1 MTRSARR
8 RLAAFAG
15 GLTVA
20 FGLFV
25 GLVGGLVHAPLLGGH
40 ARLDPER
47 SGPAAV
53 LGLRFVKWAGYP
65 AAVALYLLLPVA
77 VAVVSRRSDRV
88 SLHPAWAVAAVAPA
102 LPATVALLL
111 IPFGVFVLDRA
122 WVLTGLTT
130 VGVALLVVV
139 LLLNQ
144 FARTGD
150 NGRTSPLAAFGNVA
164 FVALFVVGVAF
175 GNLFAGPAGA
185 LVQQADDRGVPSA
198 QFDVVEVETD
208 DGTVVVFTLAEYVT
222 RGGGGQLPA
231 EDLRIAGEGFAN
243 VSEAGVTEPGPWP
256 ASEASDDGEVVGQG
270 DSVAV
275 GAGDDCRIRI
285 IHDDGRT
292 ATLADHEC
300 G

>member
-1 MTRSARR
+1 MNARR

-40 ARLDPER
+40 ARLDPEH
-47 SGPAAV
+47 SGLAAV
-53 LGLRFVKWAGYP
+53 AGLRFVESVGYP
-65 AAVALYLLLPVA
+65 AALALYLLLPVA

-88 SLHPAWAVAAVAPA
+88 PLHPAWAVAAAAPA

-111 IPFGVFVLDRA
+111 TPFGVSVVDEAGFLT
-122 WVLTGLTT
+122 VLTTIA
-130 VGVALLVVV
+130 VALFVAV
-139 LLLNQ
+139 LLLNE

-150 NGRTSPLAAFGNVA
+150 DAGRTSPLAAFGNVA
-164 FVALFVVGVAF
+164 FVALFVVGIAF

-185 LVQQADDRGVPSA
+185 LVQQEDSRGVPNA

-208 DGTVVVFTLAEYVT
+208 DGTVVVFTLAEYVA
-222 RGGGGQLPA
+222 RGSGGRIPA

-256 ASEASDDGEVVGQG
+256 ASEASDDGEVVKQG

-275 GAGDDCRIRI
+275 GAGGDCRIRI

>member
-20 FGLFV
+20 FGLFI
-25 GLVGGLVHAPLLGGH
+25 GLVGGLVRAPGLGGLTYL
-40 ARLDPER
+40 ATER

-53 LGLRFVKWAGYP
+53 LGLRFVEWAGYP

-88 SLHPAWAVAAVAPA
+88 PLHPAWAVAAVAPA

-122 WVLTGLTT
+122 LVLTVLTT
-130 VGVALLVVV
+130 VGVALLVAV
-139 LLLNQ
+139 LVLNE

-150 NGRTSPLAAFGNVA
+150 DGGRTSPLAAFGNVA
-164 FVALFVVGVAF
+164 FVALFVGVAS

-185 LVQQADDRGVPSA
+185 LVQQEDRRGVPSA

-208 DGTVVVFTLAEYVT
+208 DGTVVVFTLAEYVA
-222 RGGGGQLPA
+222 RGSGGPIPT

-256 ASEASDDGEVVGQG
+256 ASEASDDGGVVRSG

-275 GAGDDCRIRI
+275 GASDDCRIRI

>member
-8 RLAAFAG
+8 RLVAFAG

-20 FGLFV
+20 SGLLV
-25 GLVGGLVHAPLLGGH
+25 GLVGGLVHAPLLGGLTYL
-40 ARLDPER
+40 APER

-53 LGLRFVKWAGYP
+53 VGLRFVKWVSYP
-65 AAVALYLLLPVA
+65 AAPALYLLLPVA
-77 VAVVSRRSDRV
+77 VAVVSRRSDRAP
-88 SLHPAWAVAAVAPA
+88 LHPAWAVAAVAPA
-102 LPATVALLL
+102 LPVTAALLL
-111 IPFGVFVLDRA
+111 TPFGVSVIDEAGFLT
-122 WVLTGLTT
+122 VLTAIA
-130 VGVALLVVV
+130 VAVLVAI
-139 LLLNQ
+139 LLLNE
-144 FARTGD
+144 FAQTD
-150 NGRTSPLAAFGNVA
+150 DDGRTSPLAAFGNVA
-164 FVALFVVGVAF
+164 FVALFVVGVAL

-185 LVQQADDRGVPSA
+185 LVQQEDRGVPSA

-208 DGTVVVFTLAEYVT
+208 DGTVVVFTLAEYVA
-222 RGGGGQLPA
+222 RGGGGRLPA
-231 EDLRIAGEGFAN
+231 ENLRIAGKGFTN

-256 ASEASDDGEVVGQG
+256 ASEASDDGEVVRQG